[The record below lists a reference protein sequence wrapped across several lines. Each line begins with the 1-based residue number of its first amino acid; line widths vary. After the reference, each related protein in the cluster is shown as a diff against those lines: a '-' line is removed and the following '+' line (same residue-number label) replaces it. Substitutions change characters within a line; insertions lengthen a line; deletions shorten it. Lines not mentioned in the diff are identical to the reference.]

1 MKRSIL
7 ISAVLWLFFI
17 SAAHVH
23 LNVGWDQVE
32 ESVAQMFGKKR
43 DKMIVGFLPVT

>member
-7 ISAVLWLFFI
+7 LGAILWLLFI
-17 SAAHVH
+17 TGSHVQ
-23 LNVGWDQVE
+23 LNVGWDKVQ
-32 ESVAQMFGKKR
+32 ESFAQIMGKKR